1 MIAIR
6 YLEFGIIA
14 HGPENVLYVG
24 RNNLHLGGTVSPGA
38 DLYGLA
44 GYDRGLVGSEMAELG
59 RPNRGRRSCSFRV

>member
-1 MIAIR
+1 MTAIR

-44 GYDRGLVGSEMAELG
+44 GYDRGLVGSEMAKLG
-59 RPNRGRRSCSFRV
+59 RPNRRR